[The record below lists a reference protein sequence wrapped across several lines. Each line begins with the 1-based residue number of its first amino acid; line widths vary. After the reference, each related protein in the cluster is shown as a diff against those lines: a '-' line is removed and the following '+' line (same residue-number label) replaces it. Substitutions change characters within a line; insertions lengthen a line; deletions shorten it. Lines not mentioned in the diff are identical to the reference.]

1 MESRTHTMNNLF
13 AQLGEPCDES
23 AIARFFETHGPLPGS
38 MLLHEAGF
46 WNSAQAGFLREAIS
60 EDADWAEV
68 AENLN
73 TQLHAIPVLPRLR
86 KDPGH

>member
-23 AIARFFETHGPLPGS
+23 AIARFFETHGPLPSG

-60 EDADWAEV
+60 DDADWAEV
-68 AENLN
+68 ADRLN
-73 TQLHAIPVLPRLR
+73 ARLHAVAVLPGLR
-86 KDPGH
+86 KGPGS